1 MKIKVLAIL
10 LPITLVFSSS
20 SFADSKEEKI
30 EWSQVPPKVQQT
42 ITEHAQGGKILEI
55 EKETEKQVIIYEA
68 EVKKPDGKKFE
79 IKVDENGK
87 LIEIED
93 EDD

>member
-1 MKIKVLAIL
+1 MRIKVLVIL
-10 LPITLVFSSS
+10 LPITLAFSSP
-20 SFADSKEEKI
+20 SFADRKEEKI
-30 EWSQVPPKVQQT
+30 EWSQVPSKVQQT
-42 ITEHAQGGKILEI
+42 INEHAQGGEILEI

-93 EDD
+93 KDD